1 MSRFLAIV
9 GMGLLAAAG
18 VTGVLAGP
26 GGVLGG
32 SDEPSP
38 TQAAATGGA
47 DDPLSVLSNSFDDSD
62 EGDDADDDVDLDD
75 DDADEGD
82 TEEPCEAG
90 EVAVEEIED
99 DGEVETECEDVDD
112 ADVNQGDVDDDTAAD
127 DDSDSND
134 VEDDDADDHDA
145 EDDD

>member
-32 SDEPSP
+32 SDEPSS
-38 TQAAATGGA
+38 TQVADTGGA
-47 DDPLSVLSNSFDDSD
+47 DDPLSVLSISFDDSD
-62 EGDDADDDVDLDD
+62 EGDDADDDVGLED

-90 EVAVEEIED
+90 EAAGEHIE
-99 DGEVETECEDVDD
+99 
-112 ADVNQGDVDDDTAAD
+112 GD
-127 DDSDSND
+127 
-134 VEDDDADDHDA
+134 
-145 EDDD
+145 